1 MTIVYTNPNCVA
13 CDQTKRWLDKNNLD
27 YDVIDLSKDSEAMA
41 MVQTLG
47 FKAAPV
53 VITDTDKWAG
63 FRLDKLQALAA

>member
-27 YDVIDLSKDSEAMA
+27 YDVVDLSKDSEALA
-41 MVQTLG
+41 MVQDLG

-53 VITDTDKWAG
+53 VITDADKWAG